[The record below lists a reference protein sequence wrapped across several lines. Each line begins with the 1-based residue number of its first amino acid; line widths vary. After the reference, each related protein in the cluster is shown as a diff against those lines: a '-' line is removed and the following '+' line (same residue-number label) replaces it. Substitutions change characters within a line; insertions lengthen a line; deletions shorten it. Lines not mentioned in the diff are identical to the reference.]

1 MLHTALLTL
10 KYIFRDDLRERLP
23 EILGLL
29 RELEQSSSG
38 LDYVITLLRY
48 LAQGASTERLNRD
61 ELRRVATAVLSEGNL
76 MMTIADEWVQEGIE
90 KGIPMGI
97 EKGIPIG
104 ETLLLRRQ
112 LTRRFGPVPGWV
124 EAKLA
129 GAEPAQLELWGER
142 LLDAPSLEAVFA

>member
-90 KGIPMGI
+90 KGIP
-97 EKGIPIG
+97 IG

>member
-1 MLHTALLTL
+1 MLQTALLTL

-29 RELEQSSSG
+29 RDLEQSSSG

-48 LAQGASTERLNRD
+48 LAQGPSTERLNAD
-61 ELRRVATAVLSEGNL
+61 ELRRVATAVLSNEGEL
-76 MMTIADEWVQEGIE
+76 MTTIAEQWVQEGIV
-90 KGIPMGI
+90 KGIPV
-97 EKGIPIG
+97 G
-104 ETLLLRRQ
+104 EALLLRRQ

-129 GAEPAQLELWGER
+129 GAEPAQLEAWGER
-142 LLDAPSLEAVFA
+142 VLDAPSLEGVFAQP

>member
-90 KGIPMGI
+90 KGIPMG
-97 EKGIPIG
+97 
-104 ETLLLRRQ
+104 ETLLLRRL

-124 EAKLA
+124 EAKLV

-142 LLDAPSLEAVFA
+142 LLDAPSLEAIFT